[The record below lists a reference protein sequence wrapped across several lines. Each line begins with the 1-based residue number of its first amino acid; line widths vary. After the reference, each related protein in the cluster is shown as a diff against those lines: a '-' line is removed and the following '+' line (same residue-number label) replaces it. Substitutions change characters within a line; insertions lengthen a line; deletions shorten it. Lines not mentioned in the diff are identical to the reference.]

1 MSEIRLFAPDDAMW
15 CDEGTVAVLDGRF
28 QPDEPRHVLTFQ
40 KPERHVRST
49 STMELLARTR
59 TLHQNRRCRQC
70 DRPAVVPLH
79 RDDAVLNR
87 SRLPIPGTATLVGF
101 RCDHCSHEW
110 RV

>member
-1 MSEIRLFAPDDAMW
+1 MSEIRLFTPDEMDW
-15 CDEGTVAVLDGRF
+15 CDAGNVAVLDGNFPAEESR
-28 QPDEPRHVLTFQ
+28 QVLTFQ
-40 KPERHVRST
+40 KPQRHARPT

-59 TLHQNRRCRQC
+59 ALHQNRRCRQC

-101 RCDHCSHEW
+101 RCEYCNHEW